1 MFNIFFQTTTSL
13 VKIPHRF
20 TATQRVTSLQTPKN
34 RPERLYT
41 HFLRSGRYLPAHSDY
56 PPTASLSRCGDALLI
71 ATQHPFYRVA
81 ARHVATNP
89 TRLAIGESYSLSP
102 TRFTTPSTS
111 VAAGRAASSTRP
123 SGDSSSRRGVCD
135 FAIPSI
141 CSSWV
146 RSTLLLR
153 QYSPCRPCR

>member
-56 PPTASLSRCGDALLI
+56 SPTASLSRRGDALLI
-71 ATQHPFYRVA
+71 ATQHPFYRDA
-81 ARHVATNP
+81 ARHVATNTVP
-89 TRLAIGESYSLSP
+89 PGKREALQPLPHPLHHPLHVGGIGQGGIQHMP
-102 TRFTTPSTS
+102 
-111 VAAGRAASSTRP
+111 VGRE
-123 SGDSSSRRGVCD
+123 
-135 FAIPSI
+135 
-141 CSSWV
+141 
-146 RSTLLLR
+146 
-153 QYSPCRPCR
+153 